1 MHENICISDWI
12 KFTKKTFTF
21 PSHGLN
27 PGLGNAG
34 HVSFPSAVTAA
45 PTQVVDV
52 VVVVVE
58 FDEYVP
64 LVVVCNAAIKL
75 LYTNLLSVWL
85 DSNLPTLLLL
95 FLIKF

>member
-1 MHENICISDWI
+1 MRQFAFPVGLD
-12 KFTKKTFTF
+12 FTKNTLTF

-52 VVVVVE
+52 VGVVE
-58 FDEYVP
+58 LDEYVA

-75 LYTNLLSVWL
+75 PYINLLSVWL
-85 DSNLPTLLLL
+85 DSKLSKLLSF

>member
-1 MHENICISDWI
+1 MR
-12 KFTKKTFTF
+12 TFAFPIRSSPKDTLSF

-52 VVVVVE
+52 VAVVE
-58 FDEYVP
+58 LDGYVAI
-64 LVVVCNAAIKL
+64 VVVCNAAIKL
-75 LYTNLLSVWL
+75 PYINLLSVWL
-85 DSNLPTLLLL
+85 DSKWSTLLSLI
-95 FLIKF
+95 LIKF

>member
-1 MHENICISDWI
+1 MHFPLDWI
-12 KFTKKTFTF
+12 PPKDTLSF

-52 VVVVVE
+52 VVVVE
-58 FDEYVP
+58 LDEYVA

-75 LYTNLLSVWL
+75 PYTNLLSVWL
-85 DSNLPTLLLL
+85 DSKLSTLLSL
-95 FLIKF
+95 F

>member
-1 MHENICISDWI
+1 MHFPLDWI
-12 KFTKKTFTF
+12 PPKDTLSF

-52 VVVVVE
+52 VVVVE

-75 LYTNLLSVWL
+75 PYISLLSVWL
-85 DSNLPTLLLL
+85 DSKLSTLLSL

>member
-1 MHENICISDWI
+1 MRTSAFSVGLD
-12 KFTKKTFTF
+12 FTKNTFTL

-52 VVVVVE
+52 VVVVE

-75 LYTNLLSVWL
+75 PYINLLSVWL
-85 DSNLPTLLLL
+85 DSKLSTLL
-95 FLIKF
+95 

>member
-1 MHENICISDWI
+1 MRQFAFPVGLD
-12 KFTKKTFTF
+12 FTKNTFTF

-45 PTQVVDV
+45 PTQVVDLV
-52 VVVVVE
+52 LVVE
-58 FDEYVP
+58 LDEYVA

-75 LYTNLLSVWL
+75 PYISLLSVWL
-85 DSNLPTLLLL
+85 DSKLSTL

>member
-1 MHENICISDWI
+1 MHFPLDWI
-12 KFTKKTFTF
+12 SPKDTLSF

-52 VVVVVE
+52 VAVVE
-58 FDEYVP
+58 LDEYVT

-75 LYTNLLSVWL
+75 PYINLQSVL
-85 DSNLPTLLLL
+85 N
-95 FLIKF
+95 

>member
-1 MHENICISDWI
+1 MHFPLGWI
-12 KFTKKTFTF
+12 PPKDTLTF

-45 PTQVVDV
+45 PTQVVDA
-52 VVVVVE
+52 VVVVE
-58 FDEYVP
+58 LDRYVA

-75 LYTNLLSVWL
+75 PYINLLSVWL
-85 DSNLPTLLLL
+85 DSKLST
-95 FLIKF
+95 FLIIF

>member
-1 MHENICISDWI
+1 MHFPLDGISP
-12 KFTKKTFTF
+12 KNTFTF

-52 VVVVVE
+52 VGVVE
-58 FDEYVP
+58 LDRYVG

-75 LYTNLLSVWL
+75 PYINLQSVL
-85 DSNLPTLLLL
+85 N
-95 FLIKF
+95 

>member
-1 MHENICISDWI
+1 MLETIRISRWI
-12 KFTKKTFTF
+12 GFRQKYLYL

-52 VVVVVE
+52 VLVVE
-58 FDEYVP
+58 FDEYVA

-75 LYTNLLSVWL
+75 PYTNLLSV
-85 DSNLPTLLLL
+85 
-95 FLIKF
+95 

>member
-1 MHENICISDWI
+1 MDWI
-12 KFTKKTFTF
+12 PPKDTLSF

-52 VVVVVE
+52 VLVVE
-58 FDEYVP
+58 FDEHIP

-75 LYTNLLSVWL
+75 PYISLLSVWL
-85 DSNLPTLLLL
+85 DSKLSTLLSL
-95 FLIKF
+95 FLIEF

>member
-1 MHENICISDWI
+1 M
-12 KFTKKTFTF
+12 KTFAFLVGLDFPKNTFSF

-45 PTQVVDV
+45 PTQVVV

-58 FDEYVP
+58 SDGYVA

-75 LYTNLLSVWL
+75 FYTNLLSVWL
-85 DSNLPTLLLL
+85 DSKLSTLLSL
-95 FLIKF
+95 F

>member
-1 MHENICISDWI
+1 MRTFAFPVGLDL
-12 KFTKKTFTF
+12 TKNTLTF

-52 VVVVVE
+52 VVVVE
-58 FDEYVP
+58 LDEYFA
-64 LVVVCNAAIKL
+64 LVVVCNAAIKFP
-75 LYTNLLSVWL
+75 YINLLSVWL
-85 DSNLPTLLLL
+85 DSKLSTLL
-95 FLIKF
+95 

>member
-1 MHENICISDWI
+1 MHEHICISRLDWI
-12 KFTKKTFTF
+12 SPKNTISF

-45 PTQVVDV
+45 PTQVVDAV
-52 VVVVVE
+52 GVIVE
-58 FDEYVP
+58 LDEYVA

-75 LYTNLLSVWL
+75 PYINLLSL
-85 DSNLPTLLLL
+85 
-95 FLIKF
+95 

>member
-12 KFTKKTFTF
+12 KFRQKYLYL

-52 VVVVVE
+52 VVFVE
-58 FDEYVP
+58 VDEYVP

-75 LYTNLLSVWL
+75 PYTNLLSVWL
-85 DSNLPTLLLL
+85 DSKLSTLLSL